1 MMNDKQIVV
10 HSTKSDIES
19 FMDSFLWKDIKRELG
34 TWKKGF
40 RAEAESIVD
49 DAVET
54 NPSTASVLMHLGD
67 INGRMKT
74 VDYLLSLPT
83 IFLQILEDQKDDT
96 RRNETE

>member
-1 MMNDKQIVV
+1 MNEKQIIVR
-10 HSTKSDIES
+10 STKGEIERFIES
-19 FMDSFLWKDIKRELG
+19 ILWKDMKRELG

-40 RAEAESIVD
+40 KAENESIVD

-67 INGRMKT
+67 INGRVKT

-83 IFLQILEDQKDDT
+83 IFLQILEDQKDDN

>member
-1 MMNDKQIVV
+1 MEDKQITVR
-10 HSTKSDIES
+10 STKGEIERFIES
-19 FMDSFLWKDIKRELG
+19 ILWKDIKRELG
-34 TWKKGF
+34 AWKKGF
-40 RAEAESIVD
+40 KAENESIVD

-83 IFLQILEDQKDDT
+83 IFLQILEDQKDDN
-96 RRNETE
+96 RRNETD